1 MIFIFFSIILSN
13 FTDSSLQPLNERIEI
28 RGCESDRSQHA
39 IACADNP
46 AKCVICGDSSGCNNQ
61 PATSK
66 PTLSCVKCSD
76 KERCPWGYNATA
88 TIPCTSDV
96 VFPQKESCYTVANG
110 DTVTRGCTMDAG
122 SECTDD
128 GSCSKCTESG
138 CNRENVA
145 HSSCFQCRSYLDA
158 ACYGRSDA
166 VPSIYAQTCLDSAY
180 SPENR
185 GCYTKLYES
194 KFYLTLT
201 C

>member
-145 HSSCFQCRSYLDA
+145 HSSCFQCRSYLEPHVMVERTQYRA
-158 ACYGRSDA
+158 FTRRPASILLIHQRTEA
-166 VPSIYAQTCLDSAY
+166 VTQNFTKVSSI
-180 SPENR
+180 
-185 GCYTKLYES
+185 
-194 KFYLTLT
+194 
-201 C
+201 